1 MGRGNQLTLSKT
13 SLFVLGIIADSPI
26 NPYAISKLV
35 NHKRRNFRKPIHTQT
50 IYSIVNA
57 LHKKK
62 LISGRK
68 TKSGRM
74 PDRIIYSITTKG
86 RELLRGNIVSYL
98 GQPEETLSELLL
110 SILVINQLDR
120 ETVLMALKGYQNTMN
135 KEIASRNKLN
145 AEEMEHR
152 ITYINRISLEHTFN
166 ILNINLDTVNKL
178 IKEIEMDTQ
187 WEPSPIPY
195 WRNEIS

>member
-120 ETVLMALKGYQNTMN
+120 ETVLMALKGYQNKMN